1 MFLGEFVH
9 NLDEKSRLTLPA
21 KFRARLTDGVVLTT
35 SHEKCLLMY
44 PTDEFRVLFERISA
58 LPTMSEE
65 AAMLRRMF
73 FTNAHDVEPDKQS
86 RVLIPQ
92 RLREYAN
99 IRDSVVIVGV
109 GKFVELWAP
118 EEWERTREALR
129 RLAEQKDIWQKLGI

>member
-21 KFRARLTDGVVLTT
+21 KFRAQLAGGVVLTT
-35 SHEKCLLMY
+35 SHERCLLMY
-44 PTDEFRVLFERISA
+44 PAEEFRLLFERISA

-65 AAMLRRMF
+65 AAMLRRMV

-92 RLREYAN
+92 RLRDYAN

-109 GKFVELWAP
+109 GKFIELWSP
-118 EEWERTREALR
+118 EAWERTREALR
-129 RLAEQKDIWQKLGI
+129 QLAEQKEIWQRLGI